1 MSDAFPNLHARSV
14 YDPLRGLCR
23 LEALAEAAQGG
34 ACAVTDGNLWAA
46 VKHRKAARAAGA
58 RPVYGAEVRFVGVS
72 GHLVA
77 LARGEAG
84 WRSLRVLC
92 GAQESAGGPG
102 LTIAG
107 AAEQRLLDGLVVL
120 TGGCGGALHQQV
132 AARMAGAAPVNAGL
146 LRSLRDA
153 GGDARVEVAP
163 TMGTAMVA
171 ELLRIAR
178 LAGLSAVATGDSY
191 YPRQSDAPAWRTLR
205 TIGARAER
213 VKRRG
218 KSGPR
223 ASIDDHSSIDR
234 NLSASRR
241 DLLEDPST
249 VGRGGRWGHLIGLI
263 EATEFFATIGG
274 LDAVRGAQALAA
286 ELSATDALTLPPPT
300 LPDYA
305 EDDGRALSEA
315 DQRALLRQWAGDGLC
330 DRLRRLVPTAQHGA
344 YTSRLE
350 EELRVVE
357 ATGFPGYF
365 LCVGE
370 FMRWA
375 RSQGI
380 PLGPG
385 RGSAAGSVAV
395 WSLGITDE
403 IVDPVRYGLMFERF
417 LNPERVGAAGG
428 GGLPDID
435 VDVCKRRRHEVVQ
448 HLRDRYGT
456 GSVGRIINYKTLHG
470 KTVLKDVGR
479 TLGVGFG
486 ALNAATASAPQLVD
500 GKAPTVAWL
509 LANVP
514 ALRDAVAAGGAMA
527 ETARVAALLEG
538 CVRESGVHASGVV
551 VSRGPLGDWV
561 PLCRTRDGELCS
573 QWAMDEVE
581 AAGLV
586 KLDILGLSTVTHI
599 DDALKLV
606 NNRIGGRH
614 AQDHES
620 AGGGPGRRD
629 RVEPGACVGPITG
642 GGDGS
647 PAIPVVDGGQRASPQ
662 RDHGVGVVR
671 HGTQG
676 GPDVAQGLGPDAQ
689 HALSP
694 ARRLIAIA
702 DRQPDAITDLL
713 LAGILRPPPL
723 TLDSIPLEDPEA
735 LALIAAGDTGG
746 VFQLGKDSMRR
757 MLREMRP
764 DCSGDVIAAG
774 ALHRPGPLRSGM
786 VKDYIDR
793 KHGRKA
799 AVPLHVVCESV
810 TRGTYHTIVYQE
822 QVMGAVRA
830 VAGYSLG
837 QADIIRK
844 IMGKKK
850 PELLAKE
857 RVKFAA
863 AARARGVCD
872 EATADRIWE
881 VVEANAGYSF
891 NVSHSTTYGLLS
903 LWTAWLKAHHPL
915 EFYAAWM
922 TTLCD
927 EADKYK
933 RLAEA
938 VYDARSRGVVVLPP
952 CVLRSAREFLPER
965 LPSSIGPDG
974 PGRAQDAA
982 GRTRGTVGGTGSR
995 EGFEAPRGSTDARSD
1010 GSHGAVRYGLA
1021 AVRGVSEKC
1030 LAALLLKRAVRPF
1043 ADLSDFLRRVPAGKR
1058 DLTSL
1063 VGSGALD
1070 VLLARE
1076 RA

>member
-46 VKHRKAARAAGA
+46 VKHRKAARAASA

-77 LARGEAG
+77 LARGEEG
-84 WRSLRVLC
+84 WRSLRALC

-102 LTIAG
+102 TTIAE

-120 TGGCGGALHQQV
+120 TGGYGGALHQQV

-153 GGDARVEVAP
+153 EVDARVEVAP
-163 TMGTAMVA
+163 TMGSAVVA
-171 ELLRIAR
+171 ELLRVAR
-178 LAGLSAVATGDSY
+178 LAGLPGVATGDSY
-191 YPRQSDAPAWRTLR
+191 YPRQLDAPAWRTLR

-213 VKRRG
+213 AKRRG
-218 KSGPR
+218 KNEDREADGWAVGPPAGGAAGVSGQPRRVGQLPAASAERGGAGPR
-223 ASIDDHSSIDR
+223 SDADAR
-234 NLSASRR
+234 AAPG
-241 DLLEDPST
+241 E
-249 VGRGGRWGHLIGLI
+249 VGPGGQWGHLICLT
-263 EATEFFATIGG
+263 EATEFFGVVGG
-274 LDAVRGAQALAA
+274 LDAVQGAQDLAA
-286 ELSATDALTLPPPT
+286 ELSATDALVLPPPT
-300 LPDYA
+300 LPDFVG
-305 EDDGRALSEA
+305 DDGSPLSEA
-315 DQRALLRQWAGDGLC
+315 DQRALLRQWTGDGLR
-330 DRLRRLVPTAQHGA
+330 DRLRRLVPAAQHGA

-375 RSQGI
+375 RSQCI

-385 RGSAAGSVAV
+385 RGSGSGSVCV

-403 IVDPVRYGLMFERF
+403 IVDPIKYGLMFERF

-448 HLRDRYGT
+448 YLRDRYGM

-538 CVRESGVHASGVV
+538 CIRESGVHASGVV

-599 DDALKLV
+599 DDALRLV
-606 NNRIGGRH
+606 NNR
-614 AQDHES
+614 
-620 AGGGPGRRD
+620 AGGNNEEDDSSNQCPGAALRHGPVQRVQAHDPCSRD
-629 RVEPGACVGPITG
+629 RLMQEPVLPGAITTRQ
-642 GGDGS
+642 D
-647 PAIPVVDGGQRASPQ
+647 
-662 RDHGVGVVR
+662 R
-671 HGTQG
+671 HQ
-676 GPDVAQGLGPDAQ
+676 A
-689 HALSP
+689 
-694 ARRLIAIA
+694 
-702 DRQPDAITDLL
+702 
-713 LAGILRPPPL
+713 L
-723 TLDSIPLEDPEA
+723 TLDSIPLEDPAA
-735 LALIAAGDTGG
+735 LALIAAGDTEG
-746 VFQLGKDSMRR
+746 VFQLGKGGMRR
-757 MLREMRP
+757 MLRDLQP
-764 DCSGDVIAAG
+764 DRFGDVVAAG
-774 ALHRPGPLRSGM
+774 ALYRPGPLKSGM
-786 VKDYIDR
+786 VRDYIDR

-799 AVPLHVVCESV
+799 AVPLHAVCESV

-965 LPSSIGPDG
+965 SPSSIEQDG
-974 PGRAQDAA
+974 PGHAQDAPRLA
-982 GRTRGTVGGTGSR
+982 HGAVGGTGSR
-995 EGFEAPRGSTDARSD
+995 DGSEAPPGPIGARSD

-1021 AVRGVSEKC
+1021 AVRGVNEKC
-1030 LAALLLKRAVRPF
+1030 LAALLRERALRQF
-1043 ADLSDFLRRVPAGKR
+1043 ADLSDFLRRVPADKR

-1070 VLLARE
+1070 ALLARE